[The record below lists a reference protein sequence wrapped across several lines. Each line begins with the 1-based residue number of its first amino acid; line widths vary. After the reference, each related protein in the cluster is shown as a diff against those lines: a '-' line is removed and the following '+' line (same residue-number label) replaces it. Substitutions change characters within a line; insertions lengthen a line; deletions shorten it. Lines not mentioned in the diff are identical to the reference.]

1 MFLFNFTHWNAPQS
15 RCRWDLYRFRPL
27 VIYPRGRR
35 AGVRAAPTAGC
46 GPGGCGI
53 SLSPPG
59 CRGSPGRLGA
69 AGPAERGWDA
79 PRPGEPG
86 AALAAFP
93 GRREGLARGGAWG
106 GGGGGGPRRGRGG
119 HPAPR
124 GSRPAAEPAL
134 AGAGRGG
141 GRTTPWSAVPCH
153 AGGGGRPEGP
163 GGGAGAGRR
172 APGPEG
178 RGGGAAPAAPARPGR
193 VPAPLSHSPRFSRS
207 NHRTWPRCLNMQ
219 RIRHLR
225 RWIGRKWPISI

>member
-106 GGGGGGPRRGRGG
+106 GGGGGVPGGAEGGTPRRGAAVPPRSRRWLGRGG
-119 HPAPR
+119 GGGGRRRGRQCRAMPAGAGAPRGRAGGRERDGGPPAPR
-124 GSRPAAEPAL
+124 GGVGGLPRPPPLAL
-134 AGAGRGG
+134 AASPR
-141 GRTTPWSAVPCH
+141 PSATL
-153 AGGGGRPEGP
+153 P
-163 GGGAGAGRR
+163 GS
-172 APGPEG
+172 
-178 RGGGAAPAAPARPGR
+178 
-193 VPAPLSHSPRFSRS
+193 PAPITAL
-207 NHRTWPRCLNMQ
+207 
-219 RIRHLR
+219 
-225 RWIGRKWPISI
+225 GRAA